1 LLELFFFCRRR
12 GGILLVFYLIRKYFI
27 GRKKNIPE
35 DNPPPPKWVSSRNFE
50 LPGRN
55 EKKNRK
61 EKEVRIFSSEVNEC
75 V

>member
-1 LLELFFFCRRR
+1 M
-12 GGILLVFYLIRKYFI
+12 LVFFSDQKKIFQRKEKKYSGRQSTSAKI
-27 GRKKNIPE
+27 GFLAGI
-35 DNPPPPKWVSSRNFE
+35 FE